1 MPTEQIG
8 LWLTPGTIATLK
20 TEARRRGMKYSE
32 LAEDLI
38 SRGLAEDTAAR
49 LEERALPVFANA
61 VQQVMAEQL
70 RRLERRMVRRMVG
83 IERSAGM
90 ASRIGYVH
98 LYRDHPEEA
107 EADWQEASEQME
119 QALQESGPLIPVDD
133 RMRAVER

>member
-8 LWLTPGTIATLK
+8 LWLTPGTIAALK

-32 LAEDLI
+32 LAEELI
-38 SRGLAEDTAAR
+38 SRSLAEDTAAR
-49 LEERALPVFANA
+49 LEERALPVFANT

-119 QALQESGPLIPVDD
+119 QSLQESGPLIPVDD